1 MKRILL
7 CALSLLMG
15 SVSYAE
21 DITIRYNGSSAKVS
35 QTATDSVM
43 VMVDGARVS
52 IESLYK
58 DHKLTLLLKGK
69 SDDGQ
74 LLLKSAGKA
83 KIKLDG
89 LNLTSREGAPF
100 DLKNKKKV
108 EVVAAK
114 GTVNTLTITACNDTA
129 NHKAAVIWSKD
140 KLLFSGKG
148 TLNIVATGDGCRGI
162 KTKKDITIEEL
173 TLNVTTSGDNLGEKP
188 FGFGGFPSFPG
199 GFPGGFPNFGNR
211 EENDSIEGGFPAGG
225 FAGKHKYVSSAKGI
239 ASNGKVTINS
249 GNVTIRTTTAGAEG
263 IEGKQGI
270 VFNGGN
276 VDVLSPDDAI
286 NANATIEFNGAHVIA
301 RSTGNDA
308 IDSNPKGGFFMP
320 FGGNNQDM
328 DPAIVIRGGTVYAW
342 SQVGSPE
349 EGIDCD
355 FAPLVVE
362 GGTIFSVGGG
372 MGEMPSVPTNETA
385 KQPTVLLIGL
395 NVVKD
400 EPIYIK
406 DSSGTVETKGYE
418 RTFTLNEHF
427 TTVR

>member
-43 VMVDGARVS
+43 VTVDGARVS

-162 KTKKDITIEEL
+162 KTKKDITIE
-173 TLNVTTSGDNLGEKP
+173 
-188 FGFGGFPSFPG
+188 
-199 GFPGGFPNFGNR
+199 
-211 EENDSIEGGFPAGG
+211 
-225 FAGKHKYVSSAKGI
+225 
-239 ASNGKVTINS
+239 
-249 GNVTIRTTTAGAEG
+249 
-263 IEGKQGI
+263 
-270 VFNGGN
+270 
-276 VDVLSPDDAI
+276 
-286 NANATIEFNGAHVIA
+286 
-301 RSTGNDA
+301 
-308 IDSNPKGGFFMP
+308 
-320 FGGNNQDM
+320 
-328 DPAIVIRGGTVYAW
+328 
-342 SQVGSPE
+342 
-349 EGIDCD
+349 
-355 FAPLVVE
+355 
-362 GGTIFSVGGG
+362 
-372 MGEMPSVPTNETA
+372 
-385 KQPTVLLIGL
+385 
-395 NVVKD
+395 
-400 EPIYIK
+400 
-406 DSSGTVETKGYE
+406 
-418 RTFTLNEHF
+418 
-427 TTVR
+427 